1 MTWENQMALD
11 MTLAQKRGV
20 CVLIGGEC
28 CTYIPNNTVLD
39 GIITKAL
46 QDLTAMLNEL
56 IKTSGINDS
65 FSSWL
70 EQWFG
75 KWKGVMAS
83 IFISLIVVFGALT
96 LTECCIVPCI

>member
-1 MTWENQMALD
+1 
-11 MTLAQKRGV
+11 
-20 CVLIGGEC
+20 
-28 CTYIPNNTVLD
+28 
-39 GIITKAL
+39 
-46 QDLTAMLNEL
+46 MLNEL